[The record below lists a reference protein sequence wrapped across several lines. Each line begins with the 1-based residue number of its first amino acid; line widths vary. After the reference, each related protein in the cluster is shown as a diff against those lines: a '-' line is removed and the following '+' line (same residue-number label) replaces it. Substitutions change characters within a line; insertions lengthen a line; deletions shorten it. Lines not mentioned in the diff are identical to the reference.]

1 MVFLKARPGFVSC
14 HDSFAFATRRYLKKS
29 WSTGRYLVSPP
40 LRPPKSA
47 NPSGC
52 DSAISAFACNSSVA
66 VTGTGEGLLC
76 VWHCRRAQLM
86 ALRLMDDPI
95 CSICIGSAGSGSSGG
110 SCFVY
115 IGCDNGIA
123 YEMELTG
130 AASCDKAASEWNLQ
144 QLTVRRCFRCC
155 SEFDSEGG
163 LEVQL
168 LCFVRCEDFLQLS
181 GSEPSPDASLL
192 QSNMLIA
199 YTSSGS
205 LSSWRLD
212 TGARI
217 GACLSAGQ
225 SAGGGD

>member
-1 MVFLKARPGFVSC
+1 MVFLKA
-14 HDSFAFATRRYLKKS
+14 
-29 WSTGRYLVSPP
+29 RYLVSPP